1 MMGATALYF
10 LLDYII
16 HSTEPFCATSS
27 VQVAFIP
34 TVFWFVVAVASR
46 VVLWSSLL
54 CFSFWFEVSFLLGA
68 NSTLHSYR
76 QLSSLMPT
84 ESIISSSL
92 SEPVLVLRRGCSI
105 SIIFTYLIFIVWI
118 SYYRELCGC
127 LTTYVIINDYSSKL
141 GQWGIQKCGRYIL
154 STLVFRAACFHQEGV
169 LQVMEKVYND
179 KQLYKHLH
187 GSPLGVLLNCE
198 SLLNGICG
206 HGGYRALL
214 RFSFQLWR
222 FIYQHL
228 CKVT

>member
-1 MMGATALYF
+1 
-10 LLDYII
+10 
-16 HSTEPFCATSS
+16 
-27 VQVAFIP
+27 
-34 TVFWFVVAVASR
+34 
-46 VVLWSSLL
+46 
-54 CFSFWFEVSFLLGA
+54 
-68 NSTLHSYR
+68 
-76 QLSSLMPT
+76 MPT
-84 ESIISSSL
+84 ESIISPSL

-141 GQWGIQKCGRYIL
+141 GQWGIQKCGGYIL

-179 KQLYKHLH
+179 KQLYKHLQ

-206 HGGYRALL
+206 HGAYLSTGKVF
-214 RFSFQLWR
+214 FSVMAFYILVLW
-222 FIYQHL
+222 
-228 CKVT
+228 